1 MVRLWPTSQ
10 NTFYF
15 HLDLF
20 LFIYLTSFHQEEK
33 KTYTSKFSGENELIQ
48 TKVKNKIFKF
58 IYQKNRFE
66 HVVSPL
72 DRLRICGKGAYARF
86 IYRARAP
93 RPLLDPTELY
103 PPDARAGPCK
113 KIKATYYFLEGMH
126 DLCLGFW
133 S

>member
-15 HLDLF
+15 YLDLF
-20 LFIYLTSFHQEEK
+20 MLIYLTCFHQEEK
-33 KTYTSKFSGENELIQ
+33 KTYTSKFSGENEWIQ

-93 RPLLDPTELY
+93 RPLLGLNFNGSWTPQIHILRMPGQDLV
-103 PPDARAGPCK
+103 K
-113 KIKATYYFLEGMH
+113 K
-126 DLCLGFW
+126 
-133 S
+133 